1 MKKNKDN
8 NKTKPSL
15 KSWYF
20 LIFTLLIFVLVSFI
34 APEKANPII
43 NSFAQLLGRILP
55 IFVVVYLV
63 IVLSNFY
70 INNKKLKKYM
80 GEEAGIKAWIIV
92 VIAGIISMGSIYAWY
107 PLLQDLKER
116 GVKDKFLVTFLYNR
130 GIKLQWLPIL
140 LLYFGWVYSLTLLI
154 VMAVISVFQGII
166 VERLV
171 DASKNTN

>member
-1 MKKNKDN
+1 
-8 NKTKPSL
+8 
-15 KSWYF
+15 
-20 LIFTLLIFVLVSFI
+20 
-34 APEKANPII
+34 
-43 NSFAQLLGRILP
+43 
-55 IFVVVYLV
+55 
-63 IVLSNFY
+63 
-70 INNKKLKKYM
+70 M
-80 GEEAGIKAWIIV
+80 GEDAGVKAWAIV

-116 GVKDKFLVTFLYNR
+116 GVKDRFLVTFLYNR